1 MLEDCTMVGASTM
14 QQERPRRVVGALQV
28 ADLAKR
34 AHVTPA
40 TVRYYARIGL
50 LHPYRDD
57 HNGYRRFDLEDL
69 RRVVFIRKAQALG
82 LTISDIGAILDTA
95 EQHEPVCE
103 RVIELVRERLLEIE
117 RQCEELQAMR
127 TRIIRVLDQGV
138 DELCTDAAYCPLIE
152 QVDLDEDPAF
162 DSDASRFRRDVHAAG
177 SGTNGTRN

>member
-1 MLEDCTMVGASTM
+1 M

-28 ADLAKR
+28 AELARR
-34 AHVTPA
+34 ARVTPA

-50 LHPYRDD
+50 LHPCRDD

-82 LTISDIGAILDTA
+82 LTISDVRAILATA

-103 RVIELVRERLLEIE
+103 QVIELVRDRLLEIE

-127 TRIIRVLDQGV
+127 TRMMRVLDQAP
-138 DELCTDAAYCPLIE
+138 DDLCADAAYCPLIE
-152 QVDLDEDPAF
+152 QVDLNEDPAF
-162 DSDASRFRRDVHAAG
+162 AGDASRFGFDLHTAG
-177 SGTNGTRN
+177 GADGRENGAT